1 MGAIL
6 EWGRKAIGWAV
17 AVKTVLGWFGLW
29 TGIVGFFVL
38 ACGVIWAALIS
49 IPAPLILMAGFCT
62 FAAVCAVTLVPG
74 MYRVLS
80 SARTATKP
88 AEAQRPPLN
97 HAIWRAMS
105 EYSIDQISYLWQGIT
120 PYGKHQPAEEAEAA
134 AISALMRDG
143 IAAGKLR
150 ATMSSR
156 SALRGGDLMS
166 GAAKIT
172 RESLIAYAKQM
183 GELPEFLKAP

>member
-6 EWGRKAIGWAV
+6 EWGRKAIGWAA

-29 TGIVGFFVL
+29 TAVAGFLVL
-38 ACGVIWAALIS
+38 AGGVIWAALIS

-62 FAAVCAVTLVPG
+62 FAAVCALTLIPG

-80 SARTATKP
+80 SARAATRP
-88 AEAQRPPLN
+88 PEAQRLPLN
-97 HAIWRAMS
+97 QAVWRAMT
-105 EYSIDQISYLWQGIT
+105 EYSIDQISYLWQGVT
-120 PYGKHQPAEEAEAA
+120 PYGKHHAAEDAEAA

-172 RESLIAYAKQM
+172 RESLISYAKQL
-183 GELPEFLKAP
+183 GELPEFLKD